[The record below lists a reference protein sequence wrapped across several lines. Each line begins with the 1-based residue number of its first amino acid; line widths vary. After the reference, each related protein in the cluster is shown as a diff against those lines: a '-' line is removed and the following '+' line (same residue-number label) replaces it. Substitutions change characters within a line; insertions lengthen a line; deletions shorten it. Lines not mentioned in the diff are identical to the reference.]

1 MRIQVDMPQL
11 GESIVEGT
19 IVEWHKKVGDTVREG
34 DELFTLTTDK
44 VDTGVPA
51 PQSGVLVEILANV
64 DDVVEVGQPVAV
76 IETEASKAAAAPS
89 AKPQAA
95 EDPADAKAAKNV
107 KQAPAQDTKSTDASS
122 SEDTP
127 SAPRV
132 AMSPVARKMLAEAG
146 VTDVSNIEGSGVQGR
161 ILKHDVEKFLDG
173 EQTETPA
180 DIPPADRKPA
190 LAHPVAPRPVTTP
203 TRASVQQVQAPPM
216 LTAGYAAAPPSPSSL
231 GRPPAMTQPSSARI
245 TQTRPNRPSKFNL
258 PIVQAGPGGAQL
270 HIGPN
275 DRVEPMSRSRV
286 AIARNLSRSRRTA
299 VHCSTVWE
307 ADVTEMSAARK
318 VLKKDYARSGVHL
331 TYTAFFLAAVSSALR
346 AVPVLNAATDGEN
359 VIYRGDVNIGIAS
372 AWRDAMVVPTIQKA
386 NTLSLLGL
394 ARMVNDVQRRTEE
407 EELRPTDLGQ
417 ATFTLTNSGIMGARY
432 GVPTLFPPQVGILSV
447 GTIAKRVVVGEGDS
461 LRVRSMVELCLTF
474 DHRVVDFNDADAFM
488 KHLVDY
494 LERSEW

>member
-19 IVEWHKKVGDTVREG
+19 IVEWHKKVGDEVRE
-34 DELFTLTTDK
+34 DEELFTITTDK

-51 PQSGVLVEILANV
+51 PQSGVLVEILADV
-64 DDVVEVGQPVAV
+64 DDMVEVGQPVAI
-76 IETEASKAAAAPS
+76 IETDVAN
-89 AKPQAA
+89 AKSSQDAPQA
-95 EDPADAKAAKNV
+95 EELPAASSANKPASSASEERVQDD
-107 KQAPAQDTKSTDASS
+107 APASAQDD
-122 SEDTP
+122 D
-127 SAPRV
+127 APRV
-132 AMSPVARKMLAEAG
+132 PMSPVARKMLSEAG
-146 VTDVSNIEGSGVQGR
+146 VTDVSNIEGSGAQGR
-161 ILKHDVEKFLDG
+161 ILKQDVEEFLKR
-173 EQTETPA
+173 A
-180 DIPPADRKPA
+180 DAPDAAPQAHDRPA
-190 LAHPVAPRPVTTP
+190 LAHPVAPRPLSSP
-203 TRASVQQVQAPPM
+203 TAASVEQVQAPPI
-216 LTAGYAAAPPSPSSL
+216 LTASYDAVPASPPRA
-231 GRPPAMTQPSSARI
+231 GRPPAI
-245 TQTRPNRPSKFNL
+245 TQSAAARVTKTRPNRPSQFNL
-258 PIVQAGPGGAQL
+258 PIVQAGASGSPQVQ
-270 HIGPN
+270 INPN

-286 AIARNLSRSRRTA
+286 AIARNLSRARRSA

-307 ADVTEMSAARK
+307 ADVTDMISARK
-318 VLKKDYARSGVHL
+318 ELKKDYARTGVHL
-331 TYTAFFLAAVSSALR
+331 TYTPFFLAAVASALQ

-359 VIYRGDVNIGIAS
+359 VIYRGQVNIGIAS

-394 ARMVNDVQRRTEE
+394 ARVINDIQRRTEE

-494 LERSEW
+494 LERSQW

>member
-19 IVEWHKKVGDTVREG
+19 IVEWHKKVGDQVRE
-34 DELFTLTTDK
+34 DEELFTITTDK

-51 PQSGVLVEILANV
+51 PQSGVLVEILADV
-64 DDVVEVGQPVAV
+64 DQVVEVGQPVAI
-76 IETEASKAAAAPS
+76 IETDVANAQTDPTASKEEAAPKASEPAARAEEPAPAAAKEAS
-89 AKPQAA
+89 QTDEQDDDA
-95 EDPADAKAAKNV
+95 E
-107 KQAPAQDTKSTDASS
+107 
-122 SEDTP
+122 
-127 SAPRV
+127 RV
-132 AMSPVARKMLAEAG
+132 AMSPVARKMLSEAG
-146 VTDVSNIEGSGVQGR
+146 VTDVSNIEGSGAQGR
-161 ILKHDVEKFLDG
+161 ILKQDVEKFLESG
-173 EQTETPA
+173 QGKSESPA
-180 DIPPADRKPA
+180 KGKEPA
-190 LAHPVAPRPVTTP
+190 LAHPVAPRPMSSP
-203 TRASVQQVQAPPM
+203 TSASVKQVQVPPM
-216 LTAGYAAAPPSPSSL
+216 LTAAHEAVSAKPSNF
-231 GRPPAMTQPSSARI
+231 GRPPAI
-245 TQTRPNRPSKFNL
+245 TQSPAARVTETRPNRPSQFNL
-258 PIVQAGPGGAQL
+258 PIVQAGQGAGLQVPV
-270 HIGPN
+270 GPH

-286 AIARNLSRSRRTA
+286 AIARNLSRARRSA

-307 ADVTEMSAARK
+307 ADVTDMIAARK
-318 VLKKDYARSGVHL
+318 ELKKDYGRTGVHL
-331 TYTAFFLAAVSSALR
+331 TYTPFFLAAIASALQ

-359 VIYRGDVNIGIAS
+359 VIYRGQVNIGIAS

-394 ARMVNDVQRRTEE
+394 ARVVNEIQRRTEE

-417 ATFTLTNSGIMGARY
+417 ATFTLTNSGVLGARY

-494 LERSEW
+494 LQRSQW